1 MVESRLLKLRLS
13 LKGRPIKAYV
23 FDQDCVLIGRNP
35 DADIY
40 LDNPSISRDH
50 LKIERTTTGYQVVD
64 LNSAN
69 GTFVNDRPVQ
79 RAYLGNEDV
88 IRIGKFSLWVSLEPD
103 RRAGPRNNAMAPGN
117 FEGTTVLRTGELEE
131 MMQAV
136 REIEPAPPPDPT
148 PAAVPLTPKMRR
160 RMRLR
165 VVLAAGLG
173 FLCGAA
179 AGGGAL
185 YYYLLVVAAP

>member
-1 MVESRLLKLRLS
+1 
-13 LKGRPIKAYV
+13 
-23 FDQDCVLIGRNP
+23 
-35 DADIY
+35 
-40 LDNPSISRDH
+40 
-50 LKIERTTTGYQVVD
+50 VD